1 MCLHHLSTFT
11 LRVCIN
17 TPQGQDHHVAEEA
30 SSEGCSADLQT
41 LVHLSP
47 FTSHQFL
54 ISQHGTLKKKIHLN
68 LHTIQT
74 LHNLFPPITKK
85 QKVHLKKSITHPNQQ
100 NKLTP
105 TSSTKERKIPQDKI
119 IACDMQNLVRR
130 LVPSFNNRREW
141 VTSSL
146 NSPAFPSG
154 R

>member
-41 LVHLSP
+41 LVHLFPFYLSP
-47 FTSHQFL
+47 VPDITAWY
-54 ISQHGTLKKKIHLN
+54 IKKKKIHLN

-85 QKVHLKKSITHPNQQ
+85 QKVHLKKFITHPNRQ

-130 LVPSFNNRREW
+130 LVPSFNNRRE
-141 VTSSL
+141 
-146 NSPAFPSG
+146 
-154 R
+154 